1 MLVALLTAAVAM
13 VLLIACA
20 NVANFFLAKA
30 TTRQKE
36 MAVRL
41 ALGVSRAR
49 LVRQLVIEGVPIALL
64 GGATGLL
71 LSIWGC
77 ALLWRALREMM
88 RNAGVNLFFR

>member
-1 MLVALLTAAVAM
+1 MCECGQFLPGKGDYPPEGDGRAAG
-13 VLLIACA
+13 
-20 NVANFFLAKA
+20 F
-30 TTRQKE
+30 
-36 MAVRL
+36 
-41 ALGVSRAR
+41 GVSRAR